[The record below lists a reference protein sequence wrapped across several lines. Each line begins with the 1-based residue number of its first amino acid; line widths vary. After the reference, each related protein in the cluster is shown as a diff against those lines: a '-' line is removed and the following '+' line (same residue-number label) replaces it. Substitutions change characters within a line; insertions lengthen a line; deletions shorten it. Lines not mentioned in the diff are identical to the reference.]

1 MSVSG
6 LRALARSG
14 VQYGFRG
21 GCVSRGLP
29 PSARRA
35 LGPSLSISVTSVPH
49 ATLTAQSRTQF
60 AQVPG
65 KRDQE
70 AFLSQY
76 NPLEVLA
83 LEESCTVEEIDEAF
97 KRMSAKYGPN
107 GPCPD
112 AKLLDRVFRAHE
124 ILKDPGSP
132 YYLRAHSSDTDRQ
145 RLQFQLLPKSK
156 RRLIEVQVGILVL
169 LLVGLAMLVLTL
181 VLRPM
186 KRSIRAA
193 TR

>member
-1 MSVSG
+1 MNVSG
-6 LRALARSG
+6 FRALARCG
-14 VQYGFRG
+14 IQRGFND
-21 GCVSRGLP
+21 CLNRGLP
-29 PSARRA
+29 PCARRSLSA
-35 LGPSLSISVTSVPH
+35 SLSLSITSVPH
-49 ATLTAQSRTQF
+49 TSLFAQSRTQF

-76 NPLEVLA
+76 NPLEVLD
-83 LEESCTVEEIDEAF
+83 LDESCTVEEIDEAF

-112 AKLLDRVFRAHE
+112 AQLLDRVFRAHA

-132 YYLRAHSSDTDRQ
+132 FYLRAHSSETDRH

-156 RRLIEVQVGILVL
+156 RRIIEFQVGILVL
-169 LLVGLAMLVLTL
+169 LLAGLAILVFVLI
-181 VLRPM
+181 LRPM

>member
-1 MSVSG
+1 MNMNG
-6 LRALARSG
+6 LRALARCG
-14 VQYGFRG
+14 AQRGFR
-21 GCVSRGLP
+21 GCVSRGP
-29 PSARRA
+29 PPCARRS
-35 LGPSLSISVTSVPH
+35 LGASLSVCITCVPH
-49 ATLTAQSRTQF
+49 TTLTAQSRTQF

-97 KRMSAKYGPN
+97 ERMSAKYGPN

-112 AKLLDRVFRAHE
+112 AKLLDRVFRAHA

-132 YYLRAHSSDTDRQ
+132 YYLRAHSSDSERQ

-156 RRLIEVQVGILVL
+156 RRLIEVQVGILLL
-169 LLVGLAMLVLTL
+169 LLVGLAMLVLSL